1 MNVIANNVAIGSE
14 KGEMTLYTGKN
25 RITNSGWASLVKTE
39 KRSDPIKVEVITLDE
54 YVEAHKINKIDMMKI
69 DIEGAEFDALLG
81 ADNILKNFTP
91 EIIMEINPFLLN
103 RRKMNSI
110 VITTLLVNYGYK
122 IYRIFKKRFSSNRP
136 QRRNHYLR
144 KYFV

>member
-1 MNVIANNVAIGSE
+1 M
-14 KGEMTLYTGKN
+14 
-25 RITNSGWASLVKTE
+25 
-39 KRSDPIKVEVITLDE
+39 DE

-69 DIEGAEFDALLG
+69 DIEGAEFDALSG
-81 ADNILKNFTP
+81 ADNILKKFTP

-144 KYFV
+144 KYFM